1 MRCCAKTDSYPV
13 ACTYT
18 EYVVHLSP
26 HTVRYHL
33 SQEKS
38 YSAPFSLDFFQAVL
52 DANDPEK
59 NFLTT
64 AIRPHGIFGPRD
76 PQLVPILIDA
86 ARKGKMKFMIG

>member
-1 MRCCAKTDSYPV
+1 MGST
-13 ACTYT
+13 
-18 EYVVHLSP
+18 P
-26 HTVRYHL
+26 HIVRYHL
-33 SQEKS
+33 SPGEFLTVD
-38 YSAPFSLDFFQAVL
+38 PFSLDFFQAVL

-86 ARKGKMKFMIG
+86 AKKGKMKYMIG

>member
-1 MRCCAKTDSYPV
+1 MSSTPHIVKY
-13 ACTYT
+13 
-18 EYVVHLSP
+18 HLSP
-26 HTVRYHL
+26 GEVLTVD
-33 SQEKS
+33 
-38 YSAPFSLDFFQAVL
+38 PFSLDFFQAVL

-86 ARKGKMKFMIG
+86 AKKGKMKFMIG

>member
-1 MRCCAKTDSYPV
+1 MT
-13 ACTYT
+13 CTYIK
-18 EYVVHLSP
+18 YVIDLSP
-26 HTVRYHL
+26 NGQYSTHSKVP
-33 SQEKS
+33 SQPRRS
-38 YSAPFSLDFFQAVL
+38 LNSGPFLDFFQAVL

-86 ARKGKMKFMIG
+86 AKKGKMKFMIG